1 MKLKD
6 IVHAFGVPGYED
18 EIRNLVR
25 EHMEKYADEVFVD
38 RLGNVIGVKK
48 GGKRRVMVAAHMD
61 QIGFMVKGI
70 TDDGYLIISAAGGL
84 NPITLRSSI
93 VRIKTAKGFIYG
105 VIGEKPPHLSKKE
118 QKKEIK
124 DLRID
129 IGVDSK
135 KKAEKIV
142 SIGDV
147 GSFLPNYQEF
157 NGKIVANSLDDR
169 AGVYVL
175 LKTLEKVNSD
185 STIYFVATVQEE
197 IGLKG
202 ARVSSFG
209 INPDIGIAV
218 DVTHASMP
226 GVGKEEIPIELGKGP
241 VISVGAI
248 SHPKIHRHLINV
260 AQKMKI
266 PYQIEASPSWS
277 GTDADIVQLT
287 KEGVATGV
295 VSIPERYMHS
305 SVEMISKRD
314 LENTVKLLVTSMKN
328 IGEVNLTY

>member
-1 MKLKD
+1 MKLRD
-6 IVHAFGVPGYED
+6 VVSAFGVPGFEE

-25 EHMEKYADEVFVD
+25 EHMSKHLNEVFVD
-38 RLGNVIGVKK
+38 RLGNVIGVKN
-48 GGKRRVMVAAHMD
+48 GGERKVMIAAHMD
-61 QIGFMVKGI
+61 QIGFMVKSI
-70 TDDGYLIISAAGGL
+70 TDDGYLVISPIGGV
-84 NPITLRSSI
+84 NPITLRSTM
-93 VRIKTAKGFIYG
+93 VRIRTAKGYIYG

-142 SIGDV
+142 SVGDV
-147 GSFLPNYQEF
+147 GSFVPNYYEF

-175 LKTLEKVNSD
+175 LKVMERVVSD
-185 STIYFVATVQEE
+185 STLYFVMTVQEE

-209 INPDIGIAV
+209 IEPDIGIAV
-218 DVTHASMP
+218 DVTHACMP
-226 GVGKEEIPIELGKGP
+226 GVSKEEIPIELGKGP
-241 VISVGAI
+241 VISAGAV
-248 SHPKIHRHLINV
+248 SHPQIYRHLIDV
-260 AQKMKI
+260 ARKRKI
-266 PYQIEASPSWS
+266 AYQIEASPSWS
-277 GTDADIVQLT
+277 GTDADIIQLARS
-287 KEGVATGV
+287 GVATTV

-305 SVEMISKRD
+305 GAEMISKKD
-314 LENTVKLLVTSMKN
+314 LDNTVKLITYALRD
-328 IGEVNLTY
+328 IGKVKLTY